1 MPLVTTEAVVL
12 QAYPYSETSKI
23 LRLLTPD
30 HGVCSVLARGAQR
43 PRSRFGGVL
52 EPFTEGSAQIYL
64 REGRD
69 LHTLGG
75 FDLGRSRQAIGGD
88 LLVFA
93 GASLL
98 AELVIRS
105 ATAEP
110 QPALYSL
117 LITALDRVVDAPAEL
132 RREAV
137 VADVW
142 MIVSALGY
150 RPEVD
155 ACVGCGA
162 VVDPDAD
169 TRFDIDGGG
178 IACMQCRPGGRRIDP
193 ASRAELRGM
202 LVGEPVTGPFARP
215 ALQRDLLRA
224 FLVAHPAREFRLR
237 SLDLFVQQSSS

>member
-1 MPLVTTEAVVL
+1 MPLVTTPAVVL
-12 QAYPYSETSKI
+12 QAFPYSETSKI

-43 PRSRFGGVL
+43 PRSRFGGIL

-88 LLVFA
+88 LLAFA

-98 AELVIRS
+98 AELVLRS

-110 QPALYSL
+110 QPALFRL
-117 LITALDRVVDAPAEL
+117 LITALDRVVDAPASL
-132 RREAV
+132 RREV
-137 VADVW
+137 VFADVW

-162 VVDPDAD
+162 DVGAD
-169 TRFDIDGGG
+169 SEVRFDVDAGG
-178 IACMQCRPGGRRIDP
+178 IACARCRPGGRRIDP
-193 ASRAELRGM
+193 ASRAELRQM
-202 LVGEPVTGPFARP
+202 LEGEPALAPFVRP

-237 SLDLFVQQSSS
+237 SLDLFVQQAEA